1 MAPPA
6 IVPALNATEAALAAG
21 ANVGVPQPL
30 VLAAGSVATVIAP
43 GLVGNTSVNATP
55 PSAVVGFGLVIVK
68 VSVEVPV
75 TAIGVGE
82 KSLPMLGA
90 TTVET
95 TTLAVLLT
103 APVPAF
109 AVETPVVVLL

>member
-1 MAPPA
+1 M
-6 IVPALNATEAALAAG
+6 PALNAIDAAFAAG
-21 ANVGVPQPL
+21 AKVGVPQPL
-30 VLAAGSVATVIAP
+30 VLAAGTAATVIAP
-43 GLVGNTSVNATP
+43 GLVGKASLKATP
-55 PSAVVGFGLVIVK
+55 VSAVVGFGFVIVK

-82 KSLPMLGA
+82 KSLLMLGA

-103 APVPAF
+103 APVPAL
-109 AVETPVVVLL
+109 ALATPVVVLL